1 MAKDTKPRPPRA
13 KRLLVMR
20 AWLLMRMQWRPATT
34 GLALS
39 LLAIGASLYQ
49 PWPIQIVVD
58 SILTDKAPP
67 PRWLVRYMSD
77 KSVAL
82 LVVCCVLLVV
92 YFIRYA
98 LNAWGTMYLVRAG
111 LEMTHDLRCRLYEHM
126 QKLSLLFHERHA
138 VGDSIYRVTWD
149 TYSIQTLFNSG
160 VVPMI
165 NALATLIGMIFIMWR
180 FDPLLTLL
188 ALAVVPALWLTIK
201 YYGERIGRTST
212 EYHDSESKVSTVI
225 QETLTAIRTVQA
237 FVREEDE
244 RRRFE
249 DDTGRS
255 AVANLRLMREQVMV
269 GFVAGLIT
277 AAGTVAI
284 VWVGGERALNDKLSV
299 GELIVFITYVGML
312 YTPMAT
318 LSGLAT
324 AVQGA
329 LGPFRRVVEI
339 LTANPVI
346 RDKPRAKPLTDCRG
360 IVRFEHVSFG
370 YEPGRLVLKDVD
382 FEARPGELIALVGP
396 SGSGKSTLL
405 SLLFRFYDPQKGRV
419 LVDGSDVRDYQ
430 YQSLR
435 RQISIVPQ
443 EPILF
448 SAKIAENIA
457 YGRPDAT
464 RDQII
469 EAAKQAEAHEF
480 ITALPDGY
488 DAQIGERGATLSG
501 GQRQRLALARAFLK
515 NSPILI
521 LDEPTAALDAETEAA
536 VLRTLRRLRENR
548 TVFVVAHRLSTIRDA
563 TTVMVLQAGQVA
575 ERGPHD
581 ELLAHHG
588 AYAKLVE
595 LQFGP
600 AK

>member
-1 MAKDTKPRPPRA
+1 MSTETKPSRPRA
-13 KRLLVMR
+13 KRLLLMR
-20 AWLLMRMQWRPATT
+20 AWLLMRMQWPRAAM
-34 GLALS
+34 GFVLS
-39 LLAIGASLYQ
+39 LLAISASLYQ

-58 SILTDKAPP
+58 SILTDKASP
-67 PRWLVRYMSD
+67 PRWLAPYMSD
-77 KSVAL
+77 KSAAL
-82 LVVCCVLLVV
+82 LVVCGVLLAV
-92 YFIRYA
+92 YVLRYT

-160 VVPMI
+160 VVPMV
-165 NALATLIGMIFIMWR
+165 NALAMLIGMLIIMWQ

-201 YYGERIGRTST
+201 YYGERIGRSSM
-212 EYHDSESKVSTVI
+212 EYHDTESKLSTVI
-225 QETLTAIRTVQA
+225 HETLSAIRTVQA

-249 DDTGRS
+249 DDTTRS
-255 AVANLRLMREQVMV
+255 AAANLRLLREQIMV
-269 GFVAGLIT
+269 GFIAGLIT
-277 AAGTVAI
+277 GAGTVAI
-284 VWVGGERALNDKLSV
+284 VWIGGERVLSGRLSV

-312 YTPMAT
+312 YQPMAT

-329 LGPFRRVVEI
+329 LAPFRRVVEI

-346 RDKPRAKPLTDCRG
+346 RDKPKARPLTTCRG
-360 IVRFEHVSFG
+360 LVRFERVSFG
-370 YEPGRLVLKDVD
+370 YDPGRLVLKDID
-382 FEARPGELIALVGP
+382 FEAHPGEMIALVGP

-405 SLLFRFYDPQKGRV
+405 SLLFRFYDPQQGRV
-419 LVDGSDVRDYQ
+419 LVDGADVRDYQ
-430 YQSLR
+430 YRSLR
-435 RQISIVPQ
+435 RQISVVPQ

-448 SAKIAENIA
+448 SARIAENIA

-464 RDQII
+464 RDQIV

-480 ITALPDGY
+480 ITALPQGY
-488 DAQIGERGATLSG
+488 DTPLGERGASLSG
-501 GQRQRLALARAFLK
+501 GQRQRLAIARAFLK

-536 VLRTLRRLRENR
+536 VLRTLQRLREQR

-563 TTVMVLQAGQVA
+563 TSVIVLQAGQLA
-575 ERGPHD
+575 ERGTHS
-581 ELLAHHG
+581 ELLARHG
-588 AYAKLVE
+588 PYARLVE
-595 LQFGP
+595 LQFGA

>member
-1 MAKDTKPRPPRA
+1 MTKDTKPRPPRA
-13 KRLLVMR
+13 KRLLLTR
-20 AWLLMRMQWRPATT
+20 AWLLMRMQWRGAAA
-34 GLALS
+34 GFALS
-39 LLAIGASLYQ
+39 LLAVGASLYQ

-58 SILTDKAPP
+58 TILTDKAPP
-67 PRWLVRYMSD
+67 PHWLTPYMSD

-82 LVVCCVLLVV
+82 LVICGVLLAV
-92 YFIRYA
+92 YFLRYA
-98 LNAWGTMYLVRAG
+98 LNAWGTMYFVRAG

-165 NALATLIGMIFIMWR
+165 NALATLIGMLIIMWR

-188 ALAVVPALWLTIK
+188 ALAVVPALWIVIK
-201 YYGERIGRTST
+201 YYGERIGQTSV
-212 EYHDSESKVSTVI
+212 EFHDSESKLSTLI

-255 AVANLRLMREQVMV
+255 VEANLRLMREQIMV
-269 GFVAGLIT
+269 GFIAGLIT

-284 VWVGGERALNDKLSV
+284 IWVGGERALNGHLSV

-329 LGPFRRVVEI
+329 LAPFRRVVEI

-346 RDKPRAKPLTDCRG
+346 SDKPKARRLTDCRG
-360 IVRFEHVSFG
+360 LVRFEHVSFS
-370 YEPGRLVLKDVD
+370 YDPGRTVIKDVD
-382 FEARPGELIALVGP
+382 FETRPGEMIALVGP

-405 SLLFRFYDPQKGRV
+405 SLLLRFYDPQQGRV
-419 LVDGSDVRDYQ
+419 LVDGVDVRDYQ
-430 YQSLR
+430 YRSLR
-435 RQISIVPQ
+435 REISIVPQ

-480 ITALPDGY
+480 ISALPEGY
-488 DAQIGERGATLSG
+488 DTPLGERGTTLSG

-563 TTVMVLQAGQVA
+563 SSVLVLQAGQVA
-575 ERGPHD
+575 ERGTHE
-581 ELLAHHG
+581 ELLARHG
-588 AYAKLVE
+588 PYAHLVE